1 MDFLLKTLSDKKE
14 REGRVDT
21 FFKNEISVRVDSS
34 DQINIDLEI
43 GCGHGHWLNAYSQ
56 NNRGSF
62 CIGIDLISKRI
73 RKAQTKKDRYQN
85 NNLFFLKAD
94 AIDFISYKPNNILFN
109 NIFIFFPDPWPK
121 RKHHRRRL
129 IQFSFLNLLKLHT
142 NRNSKI
148 FFRTDHQDYFDW
160 TKSHIELSKDWKLN
174 EFEWP
179 LEHGSYFQELLPNYS
194 SLSAIRV

>member
-21 FFKNEISVRVDSS
+21 FFKNEISVPVDSS

-148 FFRTDHQDYFDW
+148 FFRTDHQDYFD
-160 TKSHIELSKDWKLN
+160 
-174 EFEWP
+174 
-179 LEHGSYFQELLPNYS
+179 
-194 SLSAIRV
+194 